1 MPGAAPGG
9 GAPLW
14 PECHSPSAEQPVW
27 TALGLSQ
34 EAFMRYLPAER
45 MRLHR
50 EHHPQPPVQRRP
62 VSRELDRRGARLDR
76 GPPVA

>member
-1 MPGAAPGG
+1 M
-9 GAPLW
+9 
-14 PECHSPSAEQPVW
+14 W

-62 VSRELDRRGARLDR
+62 VSRELTAAELASIADLPLHERRTKGREMQHSPAPRPDGA
-76 GPPVA
+76 